1 MYASDNPLF
10 NGQQILQVIEIEKPN
25 FMIIVIIG
33 LLILGAI
40 IFILDANRLK
50 IYKTLIKK
58 NRRKQARKRGRKGER
73 IK

>member
-10 NGQQILQVIEIEKPN
+10 NGQQILQLIEIEKPN